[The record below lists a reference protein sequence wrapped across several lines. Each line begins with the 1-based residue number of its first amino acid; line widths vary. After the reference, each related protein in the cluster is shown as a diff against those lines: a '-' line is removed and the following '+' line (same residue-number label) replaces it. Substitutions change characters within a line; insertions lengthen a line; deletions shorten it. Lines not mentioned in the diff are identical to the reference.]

1 MAKKQAYFAQA
12 EKMFVEN
19 GIPMSGIAKTLDIS
33 EKTLREWK
41 KEGDW
46 DRKRL
51 MFLKNQNS
59 CNTELYELLRKLTQ
73 KVNEDIDN
81 GVTPEAGILYTIKAL
96 AGSLPKIK
104 VYEDQNIQEQLEQK
118 EEKSSTEDIVTKVND
133 ILGIR

>member
-12 EKMFVEN
+12 EKLFVEN
-19 GIPMSGIAKTLDIS
+19 GIPMSGISKTLDIS

-51 MFLKNQNS
+51 QFLKNQNS

-81 GVTPEAGILYTIKAL
+81 GAMPEAGILYTIKAL

-118 EEKSSTEDIVTKVND
+118 EEKASTEDIVSKVND